1 MTDCFFK
8 GEFLEKINNLAG
20 NPSESPGKINSGNS
34 KSNASGIGPHALQG
48 HQATPLRNSSQSG
61 SDNDDETDARVYQ
74 SPLPTIL
81 QRTPV
86 SLMKNHNGE
95 D

>member
-1 MTDCFFK
+1 MTDFFFK
-8 GEFLEKINNLAG
+8 GEFLEKINNLPG
-20 NPSESPGKINSGNS
+20 NPSESPRKFNSGDS
-34 KSNASGIGPHALQG
+34 SSNASDNAQHAFQG
-48 HQATPLRNSSQSG
+48 HQATPLRNSSQSRPD
-61 SDNDDETDARVYQ
+61 DNETDVPVYQ

-86 SLMKNHNGE
+86 SLMKNSNGE